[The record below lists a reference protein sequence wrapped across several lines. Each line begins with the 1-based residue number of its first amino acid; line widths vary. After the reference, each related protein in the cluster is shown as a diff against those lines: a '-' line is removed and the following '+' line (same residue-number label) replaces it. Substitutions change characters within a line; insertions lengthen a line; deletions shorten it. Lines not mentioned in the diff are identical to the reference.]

1 MERIRINTIED
12 KSLYEKTL
20 IIYEL
25 LRRTLDDLNEAYYRT
40 PPFIS
45 SKIYILR
52 SINRVKAGI
61 NLCRELLN
69 VTKNV

>member
-1 MERIRINTIED
+1 MERIRVNIIED

-20 IIYEL
+20 IVYEL
-25 LRRTLDDLNEAYYRT
+25 LMRTLDDLNEAYYRT
-40 PPFIS
+40 PSFIS

-52 SINRVKAGI
+52 SINRIKAGI

-69 VTKNV
+69 ALKST